1 MTQIHIRFSLR
12 PDEGLVPVMV
22 ILLGIAFVLITFPVD
37 AKEVFTLLDV
47 LNIFSPF
54 SKLKLLFLFESPG
67 DEERNVAFPV
77 RALLSNEPVAVPSSS
92 SSSPCSSSDEEAAVD
107 ESSSPSSG
115 LKEKTYMN
123 LSQQGMDSLL
133 FMQLH
138 LSRQ

>member
-1 MTQIHIRFSLR
+1 MALNGNIEDLES
-12 PDEGLVPVMV
+12 DEGLVPVMV

-47 LNIFSPF
+47 LNILSPF

-77 RALLSNEPVAVPSSS
+77 RALLSKEPVAVPSS

-115 LKEKTYMN
+115 LKEKTSTN
-123 LSQQGMDSLL
+123 LCQ
-133 FMQLH
+133 
-138 LSRQ
+138 

>member
-1 MTQIHIRFSLR
+1 MALNGNIEDLESN
-12 PDEGLVPVMV
+12 EGLVPVMV

-37 AKEVFTLLDV
+37 VKEVFTLLDV
-47 LNIFSPF
+47 LNILSPF

-77 RALLSNEPVAVPSSS
+77 RALLSKEPVAVPSSS

-115 LKEKTYMN
+115 LKENTRKQMKF
-123 LSQQGMDSLL
+123 L
-133 FMQLH
+133 FWP
-138 LSRQ
+138 SIK

>member
-1 MTQIHIRFSLR
+1 MALNGNIEDLES
-12 PDEGLVPVMV
+12 DEGLVPVMV

-37 AKEVFTLLDV
+37 VKEVFTLLDV
-47 LNIFSPF
+47 LNILSPF

-77 RALLSNEPVAVPSSS
+77 RALLSKEPVAVPSS

-115 LKEKTYMN
+115 LKEKTSIN
-123 LSQQGMDSLL
+123 LCQ
-133 FMQLH
+133 
-138 LSRQ
+138 